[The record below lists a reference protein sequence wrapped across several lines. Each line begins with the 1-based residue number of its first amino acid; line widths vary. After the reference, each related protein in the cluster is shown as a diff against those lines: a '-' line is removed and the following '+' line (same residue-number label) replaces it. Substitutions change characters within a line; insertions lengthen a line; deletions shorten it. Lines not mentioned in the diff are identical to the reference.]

1 MNYVVL
7 NRIFHSLAVKLHVLP
22 TLTQVPLRSGLG
34 VQTGVLAAEHVDVPG
49 ETMSVIS
56 PPDRQT
62 DSWI

>member
-7 NRIFHSLAVKLHVLP
+7 NRKFHSLAVKLHVLP

-56 PPDRQT
+56 PPDRET
-62 DSWI
+62 DSWT